1 MRLVRIRSCRLKRR
15 TTRERVRDPGGGRRG
30 HPRGSRA
37 HRGLAIGPET
47 RLVEE
52 LDLDSIDLVGVT
64 MRLEDRFHVEID
76 VQDIKHFRC
85 VSDLMAQLSGDLG
98 KSAA

>member
-1 MRLVRIRSCRLKRR
+1 
-15 TTRERVRDPGGGRRG
+15 
-30 HPRGSRA
+30 
-37 HRGLAIGPET
+37 
-47 RLVEE
+47 
-52 LDLDSIDLVGVT
+52 

>member
-1 MRLVRIRSCRLKRR
+1 MKETEILAAVAEAIRAEAER
-15 TTRERVRDPGGGRRG
+15 T
-30 HPRGSRA
+30 
-37 HRGLAIGPET
+37 RGLAIGPET

-52 LDLDSIDLVGVT
+52 LGLDSIDLVGIT

-85 VSDLMAQLSGDLG
+85 VSDLMAQVSGDLD